1 MKPCFDCLPNS
12 LLIAKRHAY
21 EFDKTS
27 TEYLKDYLS
36 HPKLKITI
44 NKTFSKWTNILHG
57 VSQSSRVW
65 WKTLLCGFE
74 ITV

>member
-36 HPKLKITI
+36 HPKLKIRRLANGQI
-44 NKTFSKWTNILHG
+44 YYMEYRKAHGCGGKPYFVVSK
-57 VSQSSRVW
+57 
-65 WKTLLCGFE
+65 
-74 ITV
+74 